1 VTGYLA
7 FNLWYSLLFCRPLP
21 LLAIWEHAVTL
32 TVFLVVLAR
41 EAAASSTDN
50 VGDAKENR
58 AYITAWLAY
67 KTVGFILSMK
77 DHPNGIQVSAS
88 TTEQQHTT
96 KHPKTALSDKVMH
109 SSSFPEKQNKPIA
122 TTATTTNETTAITKN
137 MDNLWTIHGEEYDL
151 SDFVKIHPGG
161 VEAIELGR
169 SRDCTALFESY
180 HTFTNQHR
188 VILKKYHKNKAN
200 NNNNNTTDATTATT
214 ADPFYEVLKDRV
226 IETLKEN
233 NIDPKTGRTATFGRA
248 VYYMTLIV
256 CLVLSA
262 SFHMKA
268 SLLGSF
274 SFACFGWLIGCLG
287 HDGGHFAVSRTPWIN
302 DLSVWGISLL
312 CNPAMWQVQHTYAH
326 HSHTNDFDHDP
337 DLHHF
342 DIFLRVHRRIQHEK
356 MHDYQRNRFYVFFAY
371 SFVVFG
377 TCLKIPVGM
386 MTTGTLYGMAEW
398 TDRKRPARALILWV
412 HFALYL
418 AIIVFSP
425 FFSGKSFL
433 VALLSVIVHIATA
446 GLLFAIFSQINHLN
460 ELSLE
465 LPMDNESK
473 CNNNNDDVDDFAVMK
488 NEKRELAKNSWAAR
502 QVETSNNFATDSM
515 CWHLLS
521 NGLNMQIEHHLFP
534 SLNHAHLHVI
544 SPVVQQTCKEYGVRY
559 KSYESWSEIIDAALQ
574 WLDKVAAE
582 EK

>member
-1 VTGYLA
+1 MIHDG
-7 FNLWYSLLFCRPLP
+7 
-21 LLAIWEHAVTL
+21 
-32 TVFLVVLAR
+32 
-41 EAAASSTDN
+41 
-50 VGDAKENR
+50 
-58 AYITAWLAY
+58 AYIIDSNRFFHALY
-67 KTVGFILSMK
+67 KHNIILFPVRRSYLFS
-77 DHPNGIQVSAS
+77 IQK
-88 TTEQQHTT
+88 HT
-96 KHPKTALSDKVMH
+96 
-109 SSSFPEKQNKPIA
+109 
-122 TTATTTNETTAITKN
+122 
-137 MDNLWTIHGEEYDL
+137 Y
-151 SDFVKIHPGG
+151 
-161 VEAIELGR
+161 
-169 SRDCTALFESY
+169 
-180 HTFTNQHR
+180 R
-188 VILKKYHKNKAN
+188 VILKKYHTNKA

-312 CNPAMWQVQHTYAH
+312 CNPAMWQ
-326 HSHTNDFDHDP
+326 
-337 DLHHF
+337 
-342 DIFLRVHRRIQHEK
+342 
-356 MHDYQRNRFYVFFAY
+356 
-371 SFVVFG
+371 
-377 TCLKIPVGM
+377 IPVGM

-473 CNNNNDDVDDFAVMK
+473 CNNNDDVDDFAVMK